1 MDRHEVQVKMA
12 GGSETLMDISDAVKL
27 DIPEGAIRIEVSATL
42 YFEMWDPSGRARLVQ
57 AQVDTV
63 KGILT

>member
-42 YFEMWDPSGRARLVQ
+42 YFEMWEALAAVIARSNLRQ
-57 AQVDTV
+57 IERLR
-63 KGILT
+63 GS